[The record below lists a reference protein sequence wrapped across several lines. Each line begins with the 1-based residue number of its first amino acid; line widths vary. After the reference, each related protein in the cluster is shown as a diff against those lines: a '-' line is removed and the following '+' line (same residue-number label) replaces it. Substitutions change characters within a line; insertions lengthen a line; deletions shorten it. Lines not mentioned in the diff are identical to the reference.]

1 MGFPADT
8 ILIDTIVY
16 RSALEHTKQTGN
28 RNVHCRDYFRSL
40 GLALVVQTTVLER
53 FHRPLYR
60 LEPTGEGMRHVL
72 YIMPTCVRQEQGKIQ
87 RDRC

>member
-16 RSALEHTKQTGN
+16 RSALEHTKQTGS

-40 GLALVVQTTVLER
+40 GLALVVQYLT
-53 FHRPLYR
+53 
-60 LEPTGEGMRHVL
+60 
-72 YIMPTCVRQEQGKIQ
+72 
-87 RDRC
+87 

>member
-28 RNVHCRDYFRSL
+28 RNVHCRDYIRSL
-40 GLALVVQTTVLER
+40 GLALVRCTVPKR
-53 FHRPLYR
+53 FHRPPYR